1 MAGPWFLDKSMQWE
15 ANHLP
20 TIFGS
25 WESGSAAL
33 IPELK
38 HGQPIDCLFSN
49 HSIVLIIIAISFKIL
64 GISCISIVYDLR
76 IQLCYGLNYVPSK
89 L

>member
-1 MAGPWFLDKSMQWE
+1 MQWE
-15 ANHLP
+15 TSHLP
-20 TIFGS
+20 TIFGI

-49 HSIVLIIIAISFKIL
+49 HPNVLIIIDISFKIL
-64 GISCISIVYDLR
+64 GIGCILIVYDLR
-76 IQLCYGLNYVPSK
+76 IQLCYGLNYVSSK
-89 L
+89 FIG